1 MARCHS
7 HPTATSRRIIFKFSD
22 LRSKNHL
29 YFNPF
34 EQDHPSDGDTEDEI
48 IPSNVKII
56 PPSSPIGSHSGSD
69 SKSTQS
75 SDVESA
81 QDEPEVDLSYFDS
94 KGEIQEAS
102 LKNCSVVLRH
112 LDEKIIENW
121 TNGAEKMDHTSNKSQ
136 NISSAESDK
145 NSVSGKELVGYEEL
159 VENWP
164 IESSNCER
172 QESEKSIKSD
182 QDSDQSDFYS
192 PCSPSEDIVEDD
204 EKIISGSNQE
214 LDRSTITNETIVD
227 ETEIYSNENSD
238 TEYAYDSE

>member
-1 MARCHS
+1 M
-7 HPTATSRRIIFKFSD
+7 K
-22 LRSKNHL
+22 
-29 YFNPF
+29 
-34 EQDHPSDGDTEDEI
+34 QDHPSDGDTEDEI

-56 PPSSPIGSHSGSD
+56 PPSSPIGSD
-69 SKSTQS
+69 SESETKSTQS

-121 TNGAEKMDHTSNKSQ
+121 TNGAEKMDQTSNKSQ

-145 NSVSGKELVGYEEL
+145 NSVPGKELVGS
-159 VENWP
+159 ENWP
-164 IESSNCER
+164 IESPNCER
-172 QESEKSIKSD
+172 QENEKSIKSD

-192 PCSPSEDIVEDD
+192 PCSPSEDIDEDYQ
-204 EKIISGSNQE
+204 KIISRSNQE
-214 LDRSTITNETIVD
+214 LDRSTITDETIVD
-227 ETEIYSNENSD
+227 ETKICSYENSD
-238 TEYAYDSE
+238 TFEDETYSQAYGTE